1 MMTTARAQQHVHS
14 QEPADTTTH
23 YSAEKHLSNIRQL
36 TFGGDNAEA
45 YFSFDSKSIV
55 FQATNPAWNASCDQ
69 IFSSAIEPFKPALVS
84 TGLGEPPAPT
94 SCRATV
100 FFSMPART
108 VLGRNV
114 RQAGT
119 PCGPQVCM
127 GTLSVL

>member
-84 TGLGEPPAPT
+84 TGLGRTTCSYFLPGDSLFLYASTHGAGKECPPKPAP
-94 SCRATV
+94 RADHKYV
-100 FFSMPART
+100 WALYP
-108 VLGRNV
+108 
-114 RQAGT
+114 
-119 PCGPQVCM
+119 
-127 GTLSVL
+127 